1 MTSDRWQQIS
11 QLFHTTLALDTHER
25 AAFLD
30 DACAGDNALRRE
42 VESLLAQQT
51 NAEQLLKTPA
61 LQVVARRLA
70 TDPGEPLTGQ
80 RLAHYR
86 IAEKIGAGGMG
97 EVYRAHDEQLRREVA
112 IKVLPP
118 ELVHDPERRN
128 RLLREARAV
137 ASLNHPNICT
147 VHEVSEAQGQAYIV
161 MELVEGEPLNTRLD
175 RGPLAADEELRYGLQ
190 LADAL
195 AHAHARGVM
204 HRDFKSA
211 NVVITPEGRAKVLDF
226 GLAKRLSGV
235 ELPPATTESQALTKP
250 GVLVGTL
257 AYMAPEQL
265 RGEPAEAHSDVWAL
279 GVVLYEMAAGT
290 RPFQG
295 QTAFELSSAI
305 LNQSPPPLPP
315 RVPTA
320 LQAVIERCLEKDPG
334 RRYKQGRDVRA
345 ALEMIESGAVTG
357 AVSWTSRLTRVTLAI
372 LPFENLSED
381 PDQEYLSDGLTQEMI
396 AQVGRLHPQ
405 RLGVIARRSS
415 MQYKKSDK
423 PIDQIGRELAVE
435 YILEGSVRREAGRVR
450 VTAQLIHARDQ
461 MHVWADTYERPL
473 AGILAFRPT
482 CLGESRSRWHSV
494 FFRSKNRAGLE
505 VARSTPKPT
514 KRTCAECHT
523 CRGTR
528 RPTSNGPWRLFSV
541 PSSWTRRSRCLTR
554 GSPSRTVCRAMDLG
568 ARSTRVGGPRPP
580 RFGLWSWTTHWP
592 KSMRHW
598 R

>member
-1 MTSDRWQQIS
+1 MTSERWQQIS
-11 QLFHTTLALDTHER
+11 QLFHTALALDTHER

-30 DACAGDNALRRE
+30 DACASDNALRRE
-42 VESLLAQQT
+42 VESLLAQESGT
-51 NAEQLLKTPA
+51 EQLLETSA
-61 LQVVARRLA
+61 LQVVAKGLA
-70 TDPGEPLTGQ
+70 TGPGEQLTGQ

-211 NVVITPEGRAKVLDF
+211 NIVITPEGRAKVLDF
-226 GLAKRLSGV
+226 GLAKRLIGV
-235 ELPPATTESQALTKP
+235 ELPPATTESQVLTKP

-265 RGEPAEAHSDVWAL
+265 RGQPAEAHSDVWAL

-295 QTAFELSSAI
+295 QTAFELSS
-305 LNQSPPPLPP
+305 
-315 RVPTA
+315 
-320 LQAVIERCLEKDPG
+320 
-334 RRYKQGRDVRA
+334 
-345 ALEMIESGAVTG
+345 
-357 AVSWTSRLTRVTLAI
+357 
-372 LPFENLSED
+372 
-381 PDQEYLSDGLTQEMI
+381 
-396 AQVGRLHPQ
+396 
-405 RLGVIARRSS
+405 
-415 MQYKKSDK
+415 
-423 PIDQIGRELAVE
+423 
-435 YILEGSVRREAGRVR
+435 
-450 VTAQLIHARDQ
+450 
-461 MHVWADTYERPL
+461 
-473 AGILAFRPT
+473 
-482 CLGESRSRWHSV
+482 
-494 FFRSKNRAGLE
+494 
-505 VARSTPKPT
+505 
-514 KRTCAECHT
+514 
-523 CRGTR
+523 
-528 RPTSNGPWRLFSV
+528 
-541 PSSWTRRSRCLTR
+541 
-554 GSPSRTVCRAMDLG
+554 
-568 ARSTRVGGPRPP
+568 
-580 RFGLWSWTTHWP
+580 RF
-592 KSMRHW
+592 
-598 R
+598 